1 MGLVASSCWWFLGRQ
16 QKRATSVSDRTTLLF
31 AMPQYRVLDVTLEP
45 GGSRRVLVENVAQQ
59 GGCPACGV
67 LSGVVKDRPMS
78 RVKDLPHGLVP
89 LVVWVRKRRFV
100 CAERLCTRRSFTET
114 SSQLPARARVT
125 TRLKVRVCA
134 AVATTNRA
142 VSEVA
147 TDHGIAWWTVHRILV
162 KAAADVL
169 RQAVVEPGSD
179 HDAALTCWA
188 VTSAHTARGSLPCS
202 SSRCEIHPRAVT
214 VSTSPCRTSHRLEP

>member
-1 MGLVASSCWWFLGRQ
+1 MGLVASTCWWFLGRQ

-45 GGSRRVLVENVAQQ
+45 GGGRRVVVEDVAEQ

-67 LSGVVKDRPMS
+67 LSGVVKDRPTS
-78 RVKDLPHGLVP
+78 RVKDLPHGSVP

-114 SSQLPARARVT
+114 SAQLPARARVT

-147 TDHGIAWWTVHRILV
+147 TDHGNAW
-162 KAAADVL
+162 
-169 RQAVVEPGSD
+169 
-179 HDAALTCWA
+179 
-188 VTSAHTARGSLPCS
+188 
-202 SSRCEIHPRAVT
+202 
-214 VSTSPCRTSHRLEP
+214 